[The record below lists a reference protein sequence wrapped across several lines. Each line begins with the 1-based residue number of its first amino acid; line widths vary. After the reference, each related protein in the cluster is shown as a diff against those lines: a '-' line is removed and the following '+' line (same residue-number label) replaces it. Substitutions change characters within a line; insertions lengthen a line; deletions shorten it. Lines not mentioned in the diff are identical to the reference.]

1 MDSPDPFTPG
11 FAQFQG
17 IPDRTLPDDCM
28 GYALFVIDSP
38 DARARLADVKRE
50 AEELAAAWSR
60 GYIWQREGFSL
71 ELVEKPAE
79 KTWCLQG
86 RTEYG
91 DSVDDEW
98 FIVWMLRELSKGL
111 TDLWIRIYDTDGEF
125 LLIEAANALPRW
137 LNPEISDHRVWL
149 NSGRLLIIPLSAAA
163 PTTPATSSRTQP
175 VSRTLSLSEAL
186 SLLRSGA
193 HDPRHL
199 THIRLVEEEAF
210 YRTTSYPAAALT
222 HLHHTSTVLPRTI
235 AHLLHTHPS
244 TVSAA
249 VEAFYLRD
257 TVSLKALTTMTS
269 FPPTDLVTVT
279 TTLTRVL
286 YAQLKCQEFAPPPS
300 AGFHADS
307 AINAVDIGTKLTC
320 GFEML
325 LSDGGAPQLAS
336 AARRATVD
344 VVRGFMA
351 EGAPLPGDAV
361 IAGWA
366 RREDGEDWLDVD
378 YTAFEET
385 LQGRPGHKGSQNESG
400 WGDKG
405 AEENLKRMVERFEAF
420 LNDDEAGVEGA
431 ELADEM
437 DNDDDDDD
445 DDDEGEDED
454 EDEDEEDKEV
464 SFDEKEFE
472 VMMREMMGMPSSTLD
487 ADADAGE
494 GEEVEIRKMMDRV
507 EAELRDAGALTT
519 GVGSGPTQRIK
530 DVVDHEDGG
539 QDDDGD
545 SDADVDID
553 FTLAANMLES
563 FKGQGG
569 MAGPGG
575 NLLARM
581 GIVLPRD
588 DPRGEYEEKGKG
600 KGKGKAIS

>member
-1 MDSPDPFTPG
+1 MPTTAYVRPPPSSARPARISPT
-11 FAQFQG
+11 
-17 IPDRTLPDDCM
+17 DRPP
-28 GYALFVIDSP
+28 SP
-38 DARARLADVKRE
+38 
-50 AEELAAAWSR
+50 
-60 GYIWQREGFSL
+60 Q
-71 ELVEKPAE
+71 
-79 KTWCLQG
+79 
-86 RTEYG
+86 
-91 DSVDDEW
+91 
-98 FIVWMLRELSKGL
+98 
-111 TDLWIRIYDTDGEF
+111 
-125 LLIEAANALPRW
+125 
-137 LNPEISDHRVWL
+137 VWL
-149 NSGRLLIIPLSAAA
+149 NSGRLLVIPLSAAA
-163 PTTPATSSRTQP
+163 PTAPAASSRTQP
-175 VSRTLSLSEAL
+175 ISRTLSLSEAL

-193 HDPRHL
+193 HDPKHL

-210 YRTTSYPAAALT
+210 YRTTSYPAAALA

-286 YAQLKCQEFAPPPS
+286 YAQLKCQEFAPPSS
-300 AGFHADS
+300 AGFDFDS
-307 AINAVDIGTKLTC
+307 TINAVDIGTKLTC

-361 IAGWA
+361 VAGWA
-366 RREDGEDWLDVD
+366 QSEDGEDWLDVD

-385 LQGRPGHKGSQNESG
+385 LQGRPGYKGSQNESG

-431 ELADEM
+431 ELVDEM
-437 DNDDDDDD
+437 DDDDDDDD
-445 DDDEGEDED
+445 DDDEDDDEGEDE
-454 EDEDEEDKEV
+454 EEDKEV

-472 VMMREMMGMPSSTLD
+472 VMMREMMGMPSYSLD
-487 ADADAGE
+487 ADADE
-494 GEEVEIRKMMDRV
+494 SEEVEIRKMMDRV

-519 GVGSGPTQRIK
+519 GVGSRPTQRIK

-539 QDDDGD
+539 QGNADDSDDD
-545 SDADVDID
+545 AEVDID

-588 DPRGEYEEKGKG
+588 DPRGGHEGKG
-600 KGKGKAIS
+600 KGKGKEIS